1 MSRPTCN
8 AKTRAGGACRRAP
21 MPNGRCLMHGGK
33 SPGGVASPA
42 FRTGRHSKYLPARL
56 LERYQEA
63 LDDGVL
69 LELRAEIGLLDTR
82 LAELLEWVDTGESGG
97 AWLAAK
103 RALSAYFKAQR
114 DQNPA
119 AATEALG
126 TLRACIEV
134 GLQDCAAWGEIREL
148 VAERRKTVESERKR
162 LIEAQQM
169 LSTQEAMSLLAVVA
183 DTIRRHV
190 SDAGTLRAISAD
202 LSQLLAVGAG
212 ERASAN

>member
-1 MSRPTCN
+1 
-8 AKTRAGGACRRAP
+8 
-21 MPNGRCLMHGGK
+21 
-33 SPGGVASPA
+33 VASPNLKH
-42 FRTGRHSKYLPARL
+42 GRHSKYLPARL

-63 LDDGVL
+63 LDDSVL

-82 LAELLEWVDTGESGG
+82 LAELLERVETGESGG
-97 AWLAAK
+97 AWLTAK
-103 RALSAYFKAQR
+103 RALGAYGKAR
-114 DQNPA
+114 RADNA
-119 AATEALG
+119 ADEAEALA
-126 TLRACIEV
+126 TLHACIEV
-134 GLQDCAAWGEIREL
+134 GLQDYAAWGEIREL

-202 LSQLLAVGAG
+202 LSRLLALGAG
-212 ERASAN
+212 DRAGAN